1 MLPERRPELQK
12 YKTILIAAAAIIAL
26 LLGAWFLGSG
36 HADDDGGTVSA
47 LAAQTGGSG
56 MAPDAVHREEANLDK
71 YQTEPTPEGK
81 PAPIEPQDTAVG
93 DGSFTVTLSVRCDT
107 VANRMDLLHEDKH
120 ELVPKGGVIFPATE
134 VTAYEGESVFNILQR
149 ELKRQR
155 IHMEFRNT
163 PIYNSAFIMGINNLY
178 ELDAGELSGWT
189 YNVNGWFPNYGCS
202 RYQLQPG
209 DTVEWLYTC
218 DLGRDLGASELKGWQ
233 IDE

>member
-1 MLPERRPELQK
+1 MKK
-12 YKTILIAAAAIIAL
+12 YKTLIITVVAIIAL
-26 LLGAWFLGSG
+26 LSGAWVLGGGYSG
-36 HADDDGGTVSA
+36 GYSGDDRGAASA
-47 LAAQTGGSG
+47 LAAQSGGSG
-56 MAPDAVHREEANLDK
+56 AAPDDPLHEDADLDI

-81 PAPIEPQDTAVG
+81 PAPVEPQDAAVS
-93 DGSFTVTLSVRCDT
+93 DDAFTVTLSVRCDT
-107 VANRMDLLHEDKH
+107 IASRMDLLHADKR
-120 ELVPKGGVIFPATE
+120 ELVPADGVIYPTTE

-202 RYQLQPG
+202 RYKLQPG
-209 DTVEWLYTC
+209 DAVEWLYTC
-218 DLGRDLGASELKGWQ
+218 DLGRDLSESGLEGWQ